1 MATSLK
7 QIQSQKHKLAPRQVL
22 NARLLQLSLV
32 NLEQT
37 INFAKSIPHPV
48 IASGGVSSL
57 NDISRLAKEFSNGVQ
72 GVIVGRALYDKK
84 FTFSDA
90 LQKIKEVKI

>member
-1 MATSLK
+1 MER
-7 QIQSQKHKLAPRQVL
+7 QSISP
-22 NARLLQLSLV
+22 S
-32 NLEQT
+32 
-37 INFAKSIPHPV
+37 V

-57 NDISRLAKEFSNGVQ
+57 KDISKLAKAFSNGVQ

-90 LQKIKEVKI
+90 LQKIKEAKSNAFN